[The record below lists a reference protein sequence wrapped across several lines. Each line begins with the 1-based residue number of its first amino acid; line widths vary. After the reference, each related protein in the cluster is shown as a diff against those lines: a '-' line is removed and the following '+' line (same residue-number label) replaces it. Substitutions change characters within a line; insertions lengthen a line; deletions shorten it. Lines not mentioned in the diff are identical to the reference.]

1 MMRAILTLIVTC
13 ILCCSAAQ
21 ASKPDGKRIAL
32 VIGNSAYA
40 KAPLKNPASDAQAVA
55 LQLKALGFEVM
66 LAEDKNSRALTDTA
80 LEFAQKAES
89 RDVRVVYYAG
99 HGAQIKGRNYLVPID
114 LTFDNEDE
122 IVRKSLDL
130 SELVERLSRQ
140 PQAMN
145 VVVIDAC
152 RNNPASNV
160 ALDSDGRRL
169 KTRGNEG
176 RGLARIDVPAGT
188 LIAYSTAPGQVADDR
203 AGGKHSLYAKHFLS
217 YLNTPGLSIELFFK
231 RVRNAVLTESQNR
244 QQPWDHSSLTVD
256 FCFKADAQGKCS
268 AM

>member
-1 MMRAILTLIVTC
+1 MRALLTLIFTTGLLFGSVVH
-13 ILCCSAAQ
+13 

-32 VIGNSAYA
+32 VIGNGAYA
-40 KAPLKNPASDAQAVA
+40 KAPLKNPSADAQAVA
-55 LQLKALGFEVM
+55 QQLRTLGFEVM
-66 LAEDKNSRALTDTA
+66 LAEDKTSRALTDTV
-80 LEFAQKAES
+80 LDFAQKAES
-89 RDVRVVYYAG
+89 KDVRLVYYAG

-114 LTFDNEDE
+114 LMFDNEDE
-122 IVRKSLDL
+122 IARKSLDL
-130 SELVERLSRQ
+130 NELIERLSRQ

-145 VVVIDAC
+145 VLVIDAC

-160 ALDSDGRRL
+160 TLDSDGRRL

-203 AGGKHSLYAKHFLS
+203 AGGKHSLYTKHFLS

-231 RVRNAVLTESQNR
+231 RVRNAVLNESQNR

-256 FCFKADAQGKCS
+256 FCFKTDAQGKCS
-268 AM
+268 SM